1 MKSKGIPKALELNPE
16 IESASSQQLKD
27 FITDAQ
33 LLNTE
38 IIPDEIFQIVKAS
51 HQAFYEYFSKQ
62 RIFMVATATGFHVLR
77 SEEISYFEYI
87 KERKQWAAVLTNKSI
102 LHLKRNTKADDIL
115 LYSLKFVRINQQM
128 IVNIDYLQKIEGN
141 LCRLSISNE
150 NEERLI
156 ISRSYLKALQER
168 VEVI

>member
-1 MKSKGIPKALELNPE
+1 
-16 IESASSQQLKD
+16 
-27 FITDAQ
+27 
-33 LLNTE
+33 
-38 IIPDEIFQIVKAS
+38 
-51 HQAFYEYFSKQ
+51 
-62 RIFMVATATGFHVLR
+62 
-77 SEEISYFEYI
+77 
-87 KERKQWAAVLTNKSI
+87 
-102 LHLKRNTKADDIL
+102 
-115 LYSLKFVRINQQM
+115 VRINQQM